1 MAVARND
8 PYSGFNFLV
17 EIDGLVD
24 AGFSEISGL
33 GHEIAVIEYREG
45 SDRRNAARKLP
56 GLHKVSDL
64 TLKRGLAGS
73 LSMFRWLKAVRDG
86 QVERRQVAVILM
98 DEMGQPVMRWQL
110 QNAWPCKLTHGPLSA
125 AGDIVAIEEMVLA
138 VETIEFE

>member
-1 MAVARND
+1 MAVTRNN

-45 SDRRNAARKLP
+45 SDRRGAVRKLP
-56 GLHKVSDL
+56 GLHKVGDV

-73 LSMFRWLKAVRDG
+73 LSLFQWLKAVRDG
-86 QVERRQVAVILM
+86 QPERRQVAVILM
-98 DEMGQPVMRWQL
+98 DEIGQPVMRWQL
-110 QNAWPCKLTHGPLSA
+110 QNAWPRKLTHGPLSA
-125 AGDIVAIEEMVLA
+125 AGDIVAVEEMVLA
-138 VETIEFE
+138 VETIDIE

>member
-1 MAVARND
+1 MAVTRNN

-45 SDRRNAARKLP
+45 SDRRGAVRKLP
-56 GLHKVSDL
+56 GLHKVGDV

-73 LSMFRWLKAVRDG
+73 LSLFQWLKAVRDG
-86 QVERRQVAVILM
+86 QPERRQVAVILM
-98 DEMGQPVMRWQL
+98 NEIGQPVMRWQL
-110 QNAWPCKLTHGPLSA
+110 QNAWPRKLTHGPLSA
-125 AGDIVAIEEMVLA
+125 AGDIVAVEEMVLA
-138 VETIEFE
+138 VETIDIE

>member
-1 MAVARND
+1 MAVTRNN

-45 SDRRNAARKLP
+45 SDRRGAVRKLP
-56 GLHKVSDL
+56 GLHKVGDV

-73 LSMFRWLKAVRDG
+73 LSLFQWLKAVRDG
-86 QVERRQVAVILM
+86 QPERRQVAVILM
-98 DEMGQPVMRWQL
+98 DEIGQPVMRWQL
-110 QNAWPCKLTHGPLSA
+110 QNAWPRKLTHGPLSA
-125 AGDIVAIEEMVLA
+125 AGDIVTVEEMVLA
-138 VETIEFE
+138 VETIDIE

>member
-1 MAVARND
+1 MAVTRNN

-45 SDRRNAARKLP
+45 SDRRGAVRKLP
-56 GLHKVSDL
+56 GLHKVGDV

-73 LSMFRWLKAVRDG
+73 LSLFEWLKAVRDG
-86 QVERRQVAVILM
+86 RPERRQVAVILM
-98 DEMGQPVMRWQL
+98 DEAGQPVMRWQL
-110 QNAWPCKLTHGPLSA
+110 QNAWPRKLTHGPLSA
-125 AGDIVAIEEMVLA
+125 AGDIVAVEEMVLA
-138 VETIEFE
+138 VETIDIE